1 MFLLHVVTPGVADY
15 STVHGRIRHGTKQS
29 VFALDFDNGEIT
41 IDEVYSRLKEL
52 GIVPQ
57 LWYTTFSDS
66 PELRK
71 FRVVIFLDTPVT
83 DIRIHKLIHE
93 SLFSLFPEVDNV
105 CKDASRYFFG
115 GKELYHSTHGSSFN
129 IWSLLTPCP
138 SRCIPGIV
146 DPFEKYL
153 WNPVIIAD

>member
-1 MFLLHVVTPGVADY
+1 MT
-15 STVHGRIRHGTKQS
+15 
-29 VFALDFDNGEIT
+29 
-41 IDEVYSRLKEL
+41 RLKEI

-57 LWYTTFSDS
+57 IWYTTFSDS

-71 FRVVIFLDTPVT
+71 FRVVIFLDTPIT

-115 GKELYHSTHGSSFN
+115 GKNCT
-129 IWSLLTPCP
+129 
-138 SRCIPGIV
+138 IV
-146 DPFEKYL
+146 HTDTCVDY
-153 WNPVIIAD
+153 IIY